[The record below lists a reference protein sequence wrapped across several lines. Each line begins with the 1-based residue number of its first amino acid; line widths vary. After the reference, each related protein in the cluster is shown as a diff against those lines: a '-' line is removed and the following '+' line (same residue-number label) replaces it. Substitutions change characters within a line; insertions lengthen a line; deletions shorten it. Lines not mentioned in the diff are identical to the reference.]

1 MTRAI
6 LLEYGVKCNAQIDAE
21 KTQVNNLVRILSS
34 DTQVRGKEI
43 TSETEM
49 KTMALGVESLDE
61 VLK

>member
-6 LLEYGVKCNAQIDAE
+6 LLEYGVKCNAQIGAE
-21 KTQVNNLVRILSS
+21 KTQGNNLVRILSS

-49 KTMALGVESLDE
+49 NTMALGAESLDE